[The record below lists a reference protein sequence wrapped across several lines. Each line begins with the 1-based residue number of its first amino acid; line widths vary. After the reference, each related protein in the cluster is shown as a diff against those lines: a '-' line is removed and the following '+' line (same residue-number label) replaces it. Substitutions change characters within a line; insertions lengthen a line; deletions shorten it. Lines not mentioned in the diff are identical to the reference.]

1 MTTPKILDE
10 AVTLAKLATSIGT
23 QLNSI
28 ANKLDTV
35 ATDTS
40 IDGDGTATDPL
51 VLADDAVTTA
61 KILNDAVTY
70 DKVSQAIVDQLN
82 LISEKLAS
90 VATDASIGGDGTT
103 TDPLSLADDAV
114 TTSKI
119 LNDAV
124 TYDKVSQAIVDQLN
138 LISEKLALVA
148 TDASLDGTGVG
159 SDPLSLADN
168 SVSTIK
174 IQDRAVTNLKLAQ
187 TIVDDIDSKLDA
199 VLTDSTLD
207 GNGSNIPL
215 SLADDAVSTVKVQDD
230 AITQDKLS
238 PDVVT
243 LLTQSEEGGLMAV
256 SSDSSLSGVGT
267 SDSPLGIADDGVTTP
282 KILDLNVTTE
292 KLADDAVTTVKVI
305 DQAIT
310 QAKLHPDVVAQLGDN
325 ADLLSS
331 VATDGSIDGD
341 GTDASP
347 LSLADDAVTT
357 PKILNGAVSR
367 VKLDDLLTE
376 DLDSK
381 LETVATNT
389 TIDGDGTD
397 ANPLALANGSV
408 NRLKLNDALTAEIDG
423 IPDNFTDLD
432 DAPNAIGTN
441 GQILQVNAAED
452 ALEFVD
458 KGLTTVET
466 STPVMGDGTAS
477 DPVTISNGSIRG
489 IHVASN
495 ADISGGSLLDES
507 VVSEK
512 LEDDS
517 ITEDKLHSSVT
528 NQLDGIPDN
537 ITDLDD
543 VPDALGDADQI
554 LKVNSAGTA
563 LIFADDSEGTDG
575 ITSVASDASLDGD
588 GTASDP
594 LSLADDAVTSSKILN
609 GAVSRAKLDNPL
621 TEDLDSKLE
630 TVLTDS
636 TIDGNGSNIPLGV
649 SDNSVDRTKLAGS
662 VRTELDDIPSD
673 LTDLGQVPSALGN
686 SGQILK
692 MNTAGTAL
700 EFTND
705 ETGME
710 GFTSVS
716 TDSTLDGDGT
726 GSNPLGLADD
736 AVSTIKVIDQAITEA
751 KLHPDVV
758 AQLGDNENLLSSVS
772 TDASID
778 GDGTDASPLSLADD
792 AVSTDKIL
800 DNAVERDKIVDGA
813 VSGPKVST
821 GAISRV
827 KLDQALLD
835 DLDSKLETVSTD
847 STITGDGDDN
857 PLGIAANSV
866 DRGRLSASVRT
877 ELDNIPSDVPDNIT
891 DLDDVPD
898 SLGDAGQTL
907 KVNSA
912 GTALEFADD
921 ETGVGGIASVSTD
934 ATIDG
939 DGTPSDVLGLADDA
953 VSTVKVID
961 QAITQAKLHPDVVA
975 QLGDNENLLSS
986 VATDATIDGDGTT
999 GDPLSLADD
1008 AVTSSKILNGAVSR
1022 AKLDNPLTEDLDSK
1036 LETVLT
1042 GSTLAGN
1049 GSNIPLEVADN
1060 SVDRSKLDSL
1070 VRDELDGI
1078 PDSIT
1083 DLSDIPSA
1091 LGNSGQIL
1099 KMNTAGTALEF
1110 TNDETGMEGFTSVST
1125 DSTLDGDGTGSNP
1138 LGLADDAVTTP
1149 KILDEAVTSG
1159 KLATSINTQLN
1170 SIAGKLDNV
1179 ASDATLDGGGTTGDP
1194 LSLADDAV
1202 STVKVID
1209 QAITEAKLHPDVV
1222 AQLGDNENLLSSVAT
1237 DGSIDGDGTTGSPL
1251 SLADDAVDTDNLQD
1265 NAVERDKVVDGA
1277 ISGPKVSTGAISRV
1291 KLDQALLD
1299 DLDSKLETVSTDST
1313 LDGDGTSGTPLGVSD
1328 NSVDRAKLAASVRTE
1343 LDDIPSDLTDLG
1355 QVPSALGNSGQ
1366 ILKMN
1371 TAGTA
1376 LEFTNDETGM
1386 EGFTSVSTDSTLDG
1400 DGTSGDPLGLADDSV
1415 STPKIQN
1422 EAVTSGKLES
1432 SINTQLNS
1440 IAGKLDNVASDA
1452 TIGGDGTA
1460 GDPIGLAD
1468 DAVSTIKVIDQA
1480 ITQAKLHPDVVA
1492 QLGDNE
1498 NLLSSVATDASI
1510 DGDGTDASPLSLA
1523 DDSVSPDKL
1532 QDNAVEQDKIVDGAV
1547 SGPKVSTGAISRVK
1561 LDQALLDDLDSK
1573 LETVLTDSTI
1583 DGNGTSGTP
1592 LGVADDSIIRSKLSA
1607 SVRTE
1612 LDSIPSDVPDN
1623 ITDLDDVPNSLGEAG
1638 QIMQVNSGA
1647 TALEFV
1653 NQQSGGA
1660 TTFTGL
1666 TDTESVLGSSGQIIE
1681 VNEDGDG
1688 LEFVDN
1694 QDTGFDLGDLQ
1705 NVTEIDDN
1713 DEIGVSKVT
1722 VPETA
1727 RNSDRETILGT
1738 TEFENASVTAGATH
1752 VVEDVSGTQYIILS
1766 TVNTLPVIQ
1775 VFEIGVGGT
1784 LIDRTSGIAPQTVS
1798 GVYETGDQLGPIYNI
1813 GDKYALI
1820 NVTKETILVLN
1831 KTLPDRLTFDTAHP
1845 LHNFS
1850 IEDVNLSDDYSFGG
1864 VLFYKRYLYFRDSL
1878 AGAGGSTHTFTAVNV
1893 DTGVADTPPKN
1904 LDHLISDTILFGD
1917 NPNITSLQ
1925 VSQDEF
1931 FIFLSV
1937 NSTNTLG
1944 IKYLADGTDVPDANN
1959 RYIDAF
1965 THYREQVEISSTLTL
1980 ALNITL
1986 DSGFLYFQFRNADGT
2001 RTSFVYDVSEE
2012 TTIEN
2017 KKILFDHVRAEIVE
2031 NASITQLRDIPA
2043 LGTTGQFL
2051 EVNAAEDGMVF
2062 RNLPPGF
2069 DVDDLQNTTEIDG
2082 DDEIPFRKVTPP
2094 ENPRNSAREDVLES
2108 QAWVDNFFGSSN
2120 GFVWQVV
2127 SGVNY
2132 LFGSR
2137 PAQVP
2142 HFQVFELQGLTS
2154 LLDRTVDFAPEFVT
2168 GVYESGDRVT
2178 DFLDIG
2184 DYYLLINDTRDSL
2197 LVLNKSLPDRLTFNT
2212 SHPLHNLI
2220 ISNLFVARY
2229 LGVFI
2234 YNGYLYFA
2242 EGVISNLSTFRTFN
2256 VVTGVEEDPTTNL
2269 NHLLQNPFFPAS
2281 GPFVSIENFQVV
2293 DNSYFMFSWIDG
2305 SVGTAGIMFLNL
2317 EDGTDLADSDNPF
2330 VDVVNDFAEGLES
2343 NSQIVILDISVSNNF
2358 LYFDFG
2364 QSQFSRQALV
2374 YDISGQTR
2382 IENLKIPYSNFVGNV
2397 LPEGSITQLGD
2408 VTGPIGDAGSSL
2420 LVNSAGDA
2428 LEFGN
2433 ELQLANI
2440 SPNGPLTDNINDVIG
2455 IALNYNLEN
2464 YRGRKLYIRVNIDP
2478 TDDADTLDP
2487 NIQLIYR
2494 TWMSWEKR
2502 VSEIADL
2509 RADNSTTLD
2518 LAAAT
2523 FDEHDLFLLNA
2534 IMRDGTAVPISL
2546 LRRFDNASGN
2556 TVLAMGLHH
2565 ADLKIRNVGFWII

>member
-1 MTTPKILDE
+1 MNSKLVNEVLYASVGNDDLTNSALNTMQDFELSRNIDGETGKLLHIGLSNLPDGSVGRRYFDYFEPIEKFVGFRVTTATIINIDLIGGTTQIQFLYRVYLNDANGNLSSIGFFKRPNAANGNSVIGMIVEGGGHDVNAMTIELIGVETTVDGLLAPVTLQQLENTPDALGDAGQALVINAAGDGIDYIDLPSGMSGSIVTDSTLDGDGTSSDPLSLADSAVSRVKLDSALIIELDDIPSDLTDLGQIPNTLGTVGQVLKVNSAENSLEFADDESGTGGLSSVSTSDPLRGDGTTGDPVTVINGGIRGTHISSTANIAGDSLSDNAITEEKIRDNEVTRAKLAASIRTELDNIPSDVPDNFTDLDDAPNALGAAGQVVKVNAAGDALEFANDETGTDGLSSVSTSDPLRGDGTTGDPVTVINGGIRGTHISSTANIAGDSIADNAITEEKIRDNEVARAKLASSIRTELDDIPDNFTDLGDAPSVLGTSGQVVKVNSAGTALEFADDETGVGGIASVSTDATIDGDGTPSDALGLADNAVTTPKILDE

-23 QLNSI
+23 QLTSI

-40 IDGDGTATDPL
+40 LDGDGTATDPL
-51 VLADDAVTTA
+51 VLADDAVTTS

-90 VATDASIGGDGTT
+90 VATDSSIGGDGTT

-138 LISEKLALVA
+138 LISEKLASVA

-187 TIVDDIDSKLDA
+187 TIVDDIASKLDA
-199 VLTDSTLD
+199 VLTDSTID

-215 SLADDAVSTVKVQDD
+215 SLADDAVSTVKVQDE
-230 AITQDKLS
+230 AITQEKLS

-256 SSDSSLSGVGT
+256 ASDSSLAGVGT

-282 KILDLNVTTE
+282 KILDLNVTGP
-292 KLADDAVTTVKVI
+292 KLADDSVSTIKVI

-310 QAKLHPDVVAQLGDN
+310 EAKLHPDVVAQLGDN
-325 ADLLSS
+325 ENLLSS
-331 VATDGSIDGD
+331 VATDASIDGD

-347 LSLADDAVTT
+347 LSLADDAVTG

-367 VKLDDLLTE
+367 VKLDNLLTE

-389 TIDGDGTD
+389 TIDGDGTA

-432 DAPNAIGTN
+432 DAPSAIGTN

-466 STPVMGDGTAS
+466 STPVEGDGTAS

-489 IHVASN
+489 IHVAAN

-512 LEDDS
+512 LEDNS
-517 ITEDKLHSSVT
+517 ITEGKLHSSVT

-537 ITDLDD
+537 ITDLGD
-543 VPDALGDADQI
+543 VPDSLGDADQI
-554 LKVNSAGTA
+554 LKVNSEGTA
-563 LIFADDSEGTDG
+563 LVFADDSEGTDG
-575 ITSVASDASLDGD
+575 ITSVASDTSLDGD

-594 LSLADDAVTSSKILN
+594 LSLANDAVTESKILN
-609 GAVSRAKLDNPL
+609 RAVSRAKLDNLL

-726 GSNPLGLADD
+726 ASNPLGLADD
-736 AVSTIKVIDQAITEA
+736 SVSTIKVIDQAITEA

-758 AQLGDNENLLSSVS
+758 AQLGDNENLLSSVA
-772 TDASID
+772 TNASID
-778 GDGTDASPLSLADD
+778 GDGTTGDPLSLADD
-792 AVSTDKIL
+792 AVGTDNL
-800 DNAVERDKIVDGA
+800 QDNAVEQDKIVDGA

-821 GAISRV
+821 GAISRI

-835 DLDSKLETVSTD
+835 DLDSKLETVATD
-847 STITGDGDDN
+847 STID
-857 PLGIAANSV
+857 
-866 DRGRLSASVRT
+866 
-877 ELDNIPSDVPDNIT
+877 
-891 DLDDVPD
+891 
-898 SLGDAGQTL
+898 
-907 KVNSA
+907 
-912 GTALEFADD
+912 
-921 ETGVGGIASVSTD
+921 
-934 ATIDG
+934 
-939 DGTPSDVLGLADDA
+939 
-953 VSTVKVID
+953 
-961 QAITQAKLHPDVVA
+961 
-975 QLGDNENLLSS
+975 
-986 VATDATIDGDGTT
+986 
-999 GDPLSLADD
+999 
-1008 AVTSSKILNGAVSR
+1008 
-1022 AKLDNPLTEDLDSK
+1022 
-1036 LETVLT
+1036 
-1042 GSTLAGN
+1042 GN
-1049 GSNIPLEVADN
+1049 GSNIPLSVADN
-1060 SVDRSKLDSL
+1060 SVDRSKLAAS
-1070 VRDELDGI
+1070 VRTELDAI

-1083 DLSDIPSA
+1083 DLSDVPSA
-1091 LGNSGQIL
+1091 LGSSGQIL
-1099 KMNTAGTALEF
+1099 KMNTAGDALEF
-1110 TNDETGMEGFTSVST
+1110 ADDETGMEGFTSVST
-1125 DSTLDGDGTGSNP
+1125 DSTLDGDGTASTP
-1138 LGLADDAVTTP
+1138 LGLADDAVSTP

-1159 KLATSINTQLN
+1159 KLASSINTQLN
-1170 SIAGKLDNV
+1170 SIANKLDNV
-1179 ASDATLDGGGTTGDP
+1179 ASDSTIDGDGTSGTP
-1194 LSLADDAV
+1194 LGLADDAV
-1202 STVKVID
+1202 TTVKVID

-1237 DGSIDGDGTTGSPL
+1237 NASIDGDGTTGDPL
-1251 SLADDAVDTDNLQD
+1251 SLADDAVGTDN
-1265 NAVERDKVVDGA
+1265 
-1277 ISGPKVSTGAISRV
+1277 
-1291 KLDQALLD
+1291 
-1299 DLDSKLETVSTDST
+1299 
-1313 LDGDGTSGTPLGVSD
+1313 
-1328 NSVDRAKLAASVRTE
+1328 
-1343 LDDIPSDLTDLG
+1343 
-1355 QVPSALGNSGQ
+1355 
-1366 ILKMN
+1366 
-1371 TAGTA
+1371 
-1376 LEFTNDETGM
+1376 
-1386 EGFTSVSTDSTLDG
+1386 
-1400 DGTSGDPLGLADDSV
+1400 
-1415 STPKIQN
+1415 
-1422 EAVTSGKLES
+1422 
-1432 SINTQLNS
+1432 
-1440 IAGKLDNVASDA
+1440 
-1452 TIGGDGTA
+1452 
-1460 GDPIGLAD
+1460 
-1468 DAVSTIKVIDQA
+1468 
-1480 ITQAKLHPDVVA
+1480 
-1492 QLGDNE
+1492 
-1498 NLLSSVATDASI
+1498 
-1510 DGDGTDASPLSLA
+1510 
-1523 DDSVSPDKL
+1523 L

-1561 LDQALLDDLDSK
+1561 LDQVLLDDLDSK
-1573 LETVLTDSTI
+1573 LETVATDSTI
-1583 DGNGTSGTP
+1583 DGNGSNIP
-1592 LGVADDSIIRSKLSA
+1592 LSVADNSVDRTKLDSA
-1607 SVRTE
+1607 VRTE
-1612 LDSIPSDVPDN
+1612 LDDIPSDL
-1623 ITDLDDVPNSLGEAG
+1623 TDLGQVPSALGNTG
-1638 QIMQVNSGA
+1638 QILQVNSGA

-1666 TDTESVLGSSGQIIE
+1666 TDTESVLGSSGQIVE

-1694 QDTGFDLGDLQ
+1694 QDTGFDLSDLQ

-1738 TEFENASVTAGATH
+1738 TEFENASVTAGTTH

-1775 VFEIGVGGT
+1775 IFEIGVGGT
-1784 LIDRTSGIAPQTVS
+1784 LIDRTSGIAPQIVS
-1798 GVYETGDQLGPIYNI
+1798 GVFEFGDQLGPIYDI

-1831 KTLPDRLTFDTAHP
+1831 KTLPDRLTFDSAHP

-1850 IEDVNLSDDYSFGG
+1850 IEAANPSDTYSFGG

-1893 DTGVADTPPKN
+1893 DTGVAEDPPKN
-1904 LDHLISDTILFGD
+1904 LDHLISDAMLFGD

-1944 IKYLADGTDVPDANN
+1944 IKYLADGTDVPDVKN
-1959 RYIDAF
+1959 RYVDAF

-1980 ALNITL
+1980 ALNITV

-2012 TTIEN
+2012 TVVEN
-2017 KKILFDHVRAEIVE
+2017 KKILVNHVRAEIVE

-2043 LGTTGQFL
+2043 LGTTGQLL
-2051 EVNAAEDGMVF
+2051 EVNAAEDGMIF
-2062 RNLPPGF
+2062 RDLPPGF
-2069 DVDDLQNTTEIDG
+2069 DIDDLQDTTE
-2082 DDEIPFRKVTPP
+2082 
-2094 ENPRNSAREDVLES
+2094 N
-2108 QAWVDNFFGSSN
+2108 
-2120 GFVWQVV
+2120 
-2127 SGVNY
+2127 
-2132 LFGSR
+2132 
-2137 PAQVP
+2137 
-2142 HFQVFELQGLTS
+2142 
-2154 LLDRTVDFAPEFVT
+2154 
-2168 GVYESGDRVT
+2168 
-2178 DFLDIG
+2178 
-2184 DYYLLINDTRDSL
+2184 
-2197 LVLNKSLPDRLTFNT
+2197 
-2212 SHPLHNLI
+2212 
-2220 ISNLFVARY
+2220 
-2229 LGVFI
+2229 
-2234 YNGYLYFA
+2234 
-2242 EGVISNLSTFRTFN
+2242 
-2256 VVTGVEEDPTTNL
+2256 
-2269 NHLLQNPFFPAS
+2269 
-2281 GPFVSIENFQVV
+2281 
-2293 DNSYFMFSWIDG
+2293 
-2305 SVGTAGIMFLNL
+2305 
-2317 EDGTDLADSDNPF
+2317 
-2330 VDVVNDFAEGLES
+2330 
-2343 NSQIVILDISVSNNF
+2343 
-2358 LYFDFG
+2358 
-2364 QSQFSRQALV
+2364 
-2374 YDISGQTR
+2374 
-2382 IENLKIPYSNFVGNV
+2382 
-2397 LPEGSITQLGD
+2397 
-2408 VTGPIGDAGSSL
+2408 
-2420 LVNSAGDA
+2420 
-2428 LEFGN
+2428 
-2433 ELQLANI
+2433 
-2440 SPNGPLTDNINDVIG
+2440 
-2455 IALNYNLEN
+2455 
-2464 YRGRKLYIRVNIDP
+2464 
-2478 TDDADTLDP
+2478 
-2487 NIQLIYR
+2487 
-2494 TWMSWEKR
+2494 
-2502 VSEIADL
+2502 
-2509 RADNSTTLD
+2509 
-2518 LAAAT
+2518 
-2523 FDEHDLFLLNA
+2523 
-2534 IMRDGTAVPISL
+2534 
-2546 LRRFDNASGN
+2546 
-2556 TVLAMGLHH
+2556 
-2565 ADLKIRNVGFWII
+2565 